1 MEDVGTR
8 PKQFHPRSR
17 RTKRKTLQN
26 QIVLDM
32 LGPGKQ
38 MIQCNVCDWNCKEF
52 DIRRRKRRGGDLAR
66 EAATLAGLLLP
77 SWVQGTVKQM
87 IRLDV
92 NQCHLLQPGQESCD
106 RHEWRSP
113 LSARRWWREAPGC
126 SSVATRWQKPSHR
139 EEGFNGEPPEVGEA
153 GSVDKGGGDGC
164 EREEGGGQVDLLDN
178 C

>member
-26 QIVLDM
+26 QIVLNM

-77 SWVQGTVKQM
+77 SWVQSTVKQM

-113 LSARRWWREAPGC
+113 LSARR
-126 SSVATRWQKPSHR
+126 
-139 EEGFNGEPPEVGEA
+139 
-153 GSVDKGGGDGC
+153 
-164 EREEGGGQVDLLDN
+164 
-178 C
+178 